1 MRVDEVERGEE
12 SVHLSRIIGTGSFL
26 PERTVGNHEVV
37 ATLDL
42 APEEVFQ
49 LTGIRTR
56 RWIDESHSTADLA
69 AMAAERAIEAAGI
82 DRRSIDA
89 VLVSTT
95 SPDEVFPSTACHVQ
109 RLLKLSHVAA
119 FDVAASCSGF
129 LYGLSMA
136 DASIRSGQARTCL
149 VIAAEAKSRFL
160 DRRDPATA
168 ILFGDGAGAAVLVGE
183 AVQSQPASGIL
194 GIRLYAEGAGA
205 GLIEMPAGGSR
216 RPTTAATVHAREH
229 VLRMQGGP
237 LFRLA
242 IRRLEQAVRE
252 LLKEFGVTMQEIRQ
266 VVLHQANAR
275 ILNQLR
281 ERLGMPSE
289 LMYTVIERFG
299 NTSSAS
305 LPLALDYAVRE
316 GRISRGD
323 LVLLG
328 AFGGG
333 LTWATGLVRW

>member
-1 MRVDEVERGEE
+1 M
-12 SVHLSRIIGTGSFL
+12 SRIVGTGSCL
-26 PERTVGNHEVV
+26 PERVVSNHEVV
-37 ATLDL
+37 APLGL
-42 APEEVFQ
+42 EPEKVFQ
-49 LTGIRTR
+49 LAGIRTR
-56 RWIDESHSTADLA
+56 RWVDARQSASDLA
-69 AMAAERAIEAAGI
+69 AIAAERALNAAGI
-82 DRRSIDA
+82 AKTSIDT

-95 SPDEVFPSTACHVQ
+95 SPDTIFPSTACHVQ
-109 RLLKLSHVAA
+109 RLLGLRHIAA

-136 DASIRSGQARTCL
+136 DASIRSGQAHTCL
-149 VIAAEAKSRFL
+149 VIAAEVKSRFL
-160 DRRDPATA
+160 DRHDPATA

-183 AVQSQPASGIL
+183 VPGNQPASGIL

-205 GLIEMPAGGSR
+205 HLIEIPAGGSK
-216 RPTTAATVHAREH
+216 RPTSAATVGAGEH
-229 VLRMQGGP
+229 VIRMQGGP

-242 IRRLEQAVRE
+242 IRRLERAVRDI
-252 LLKEFGVTMQEIRQ
+252 LKEFGVTMPEIRQ

-275 ILNQLR
+275 ILQQLK
-281 ERLGMPSE
+281 ERLGIPSG
-289 LMYTVIERFG
+289 LLYTVIERFG

-305 LPLALDYAVRE
+305 LPIALDYAVRE
-316 GRISRGD
+316 GRVSPGD